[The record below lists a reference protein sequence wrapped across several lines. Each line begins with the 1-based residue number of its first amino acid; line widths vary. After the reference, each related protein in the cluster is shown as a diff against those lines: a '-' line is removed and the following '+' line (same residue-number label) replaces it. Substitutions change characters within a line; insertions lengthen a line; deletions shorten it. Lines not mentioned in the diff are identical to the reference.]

1 MTTPTS
7 ALTFVPVRP
16 DAFIRPA
23 KTSAIRFSY
32 AVASLLG
39 LAGLALG
46 VPSIWDL
53 LSTGTAAFGVEALRD
68 FAGPAFAGAVACF
81 IFGHRIIARA
91 RLDWNTT
98 TQQAIAAMRQSAW
111 KRSIWLDVE
120 IADSFPRI
128 LLSRRDRIIALA
140 GHDGVMIPA
149 DAVAD
154 VESTRLTWPGLWQ
167 RGQPVLRLVL
177 KPQFGGGD
185 IYVTAGDGITPASPS
200 RVHALK
206 EQLAA
211 FDAEMRRPLV
221 LDEPQVIFEKTGNV
235 VPLPLR
241 AAGE

>member
-1 MTTPTS
+1 MTSVP
-7 ALTFVPVRP
+7 AHLTFVPVRP
-16 DAFIRPA
+16 DALIRPSQT
-23 KTSAIRFSY
+23 TSIRLQYGF
-32 AVASLLG
+32 ASLVG
-39 LAGLALG
+39 LFGLALG

-53 LSTGTAAFGVEALRD
+53 LSTGQETFGIEVLREY
-68 FAGPAFAGAVACF
+68 AGPAFAGAVLCF
-81 IFGHRIIARA
+81 ILGHRIIARA
-91 RLDWNTT
+91 RLAWNTT

-111 KRSIWLDVE
+111 KQGIWLDVE

-140 GHDGVMIPA
+140 GHDCVMIPA
-149 DAVAD
+149 DAVTKL
-154 VESTRLTWPGLWQ
+154 ETTRLTWPGLWQ
-167 RGQPVLRLVL
+167 RGQPVLRLML
-177 KPQFGGGD
+177 KPQFGGSD

-221 LDEPQVIFEKTGNV
+221 LDEPKVIFEQAGNV
-235 VPLPLR
+235 VPLR